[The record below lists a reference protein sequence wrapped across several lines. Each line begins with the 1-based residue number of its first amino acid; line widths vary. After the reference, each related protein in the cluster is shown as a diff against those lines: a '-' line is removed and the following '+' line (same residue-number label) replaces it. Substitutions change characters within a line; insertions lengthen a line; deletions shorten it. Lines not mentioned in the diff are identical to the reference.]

1 MADKKKEMGRPKYKA
16 NEEHRKTVAVMIA
29 AGIPQKSIGR
39 CLGLD
44 VKTMRKYYAIEM
56 DNSADIANAKV
67 AESLF
72 KQATQG
78 NTAAGIWWTKSRM
91 GWKETREQRIEL
103 TNHVEL
109 TERINEGRARVAK
122 LKLVANNE

>member
-1 MADKKKEMGRPKYKA
+1 MADTKKTMGRPKYKE
-16 NEEHRKTVAVMIA
+16 NEEHRKTVAMMIA

-39 CLGLD
+39 CLNLD
-44 VKTMRKYYAIEM
+44 VKTLKKYYGHEM
-56 DNSADIANAKV
+56 DNAADIANAKV

-78 NTAAGIWWTKSRM
+78 NTTAGIWWTKAKM
-91 GWKETREQRIEL
+91 GWKETREQNVNI
-103 TNHVEL
+103 TKVEL

-122 LKLVANNE
+122 LRLVQNNEK